1 MRKMPDHQPGG
12 HRHETHRFAQERRA
26 ENRQPHQAIR
36 QFRQARRRGAAGKPG
51 GEAPLADRREQ
62 RRQDQARGLV
72 PFACK
77 LNVDLLAQ
85 LRALSL
91 ARDTDLNEL
100 VADLLTKGLAQ
111 P

>member
-1 MRKMPDHQPGG
+1 MKRTDVHKNEGLKIAGRIKPFG
-12 HRHETHRFAQERRA
+12 
-26 ENRQPHQAIR
+26 NS
-36 QFRQARRRGAAGKPG
+36 GKPG
-51 GEAPLADRREQ
+51 AVAPVADRREQ

-77 LNVDLLAQ
+77 LNIDLVAQ

-91 ARDTDLNEL
+91 ARDADLNEL

>member
-1 MRKMPDHQPGG
+1 MKRTDLHKNEGLKIASRIKPFG
-12 HRHETHRFAQERRA
+12 
-26 ENRQPHQAIR
+26 NS
-36 QFRQARRRGAAGKPG
+36 GKPG

>member
-1 MRKMPDHQPGG
+1 MKRTDLYKNEGLKIAG
-12 HRHETHRFAQERRA
+12 R
-26 ENRQPHQAIR
+26 IR
-36 QFRQARRRGAAGKPG
+36 PFGNSGKPG
-51 GEAPLADRREQ
+51 GVAPVADRRLQ

-77 LNVDLLAQ
+77 LNLDLVAQ

-91 ARDTDLNEL
+91 ARNADINEV
-100 VADLLTKGLAQ
+100 VASLLIKGLAQ